1 VNEKSI
7 GQALKGFRAAARVAR
22 VFQAGQVIAL
32 GCAAASLVV
41 GGVRA
46 VRRIRGTPSV

>member
-1 VNEKSI
+1 MENMSI
-7 GQALKGFRAAARVAR
+7 GSAIRGFRAAARVAR
-22 VFQAGQVIAL
+22 IFQAGQVIAL

-46 VRRIRGTPSV
+46 VRRIRE